1 MLKFLLLMLL
11 ITSNLYAQDIK
22 TVPVTDDSGFNILN
36 ENGSKIVSEYIE
48 QCRDVKSGKYI
59 KCPKEGEN
67 KGLFRRKLQKVCRD
81 GVTGRFIKC
90 PK

>member
-1 MLKFLLLMLL
+1 MKILILFLML
-11 ITSNLYAQDIK
+11 ITTSSYAQEVA
-22 TVPVTDDSGFNILN
+22 TSSVTDDSGLNILT
-36 ENGSKIVSEYIE
+36 EDGSKIVSEYIE
-48 QCRDVKSGKYI
+48 QCRDIKSGKYI